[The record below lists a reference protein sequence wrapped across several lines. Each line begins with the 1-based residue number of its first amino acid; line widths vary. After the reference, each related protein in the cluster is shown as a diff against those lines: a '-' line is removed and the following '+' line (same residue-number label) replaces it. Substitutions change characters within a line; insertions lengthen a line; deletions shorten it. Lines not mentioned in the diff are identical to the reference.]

1 MATNEVTSYTKCSLS
16 QSIVPHLF
24 IWEYRRGNTEWTIK
38 KHRHLDTRDETK
50 THKTKNTENLKD
62 EEHRP
67 GKKPK
72 GESRCDEE

>member
-1 MATNEVTSYTKCSLS
+1 M
-16 QSIVPHLF
+16 
-24 IWEYRRGNTEWTIK
+24 

-67 GKKPK
+67 EKKPK